1 MKRTASSER
10 TDPPPS
16 ARPPHQ
22 APKRRLSLVGKLMK
36 RLWLKRRKLQA
47 EDPNVYPLW

>member
-1 MKRTASSER
+1 MKRTASSDR
-10 TDPPPS
+10 TDPLPNS
-16 ARPPHQ
+16 RRPHH
-22 APKRRLSLVGKLMK
+22 AIKRRLSLVGKLMK